1 MLDTF
6 KAISLSYKTAPLQVR
21 ELIALNEDEAKRF
34 MLRLRDFFGLTDLLV
49 ISTCNRTEV
58 YYAAEQAS
66 PALDLN
72 ADIARLLLIEKGLTD
87 TDNYLPYFQFFGVH
101 NEAVRHLFEVCVGL
115 HSQVVGD
122 MQIPNQV
129 KQSYQ
134 WSADL
139 GMAGPFLH
147 RLMHTIFFT
156 NKRVAQETPFRDGAA
171 SVSYAAVELI
181 DELVGEHQ
189 NPNVLVIG
197 LGEIGTDVC
206 KNLEARQLT
215 NITLCNRTQAKADA
229 LASQY
234 GFRVADFANLTDE
247 IHRADV
253 IISSVMRDE
262 PLITPAL
269 LQEVTILTFKY
280 FIDLSVPRSVD
291 TTVEQIPGVLVYNI
305 DHIRNR
311 ADEALNQRLAA
322 IPQVEAIIT
331 QAVAEFGD
339 WSKEMVV
346 SPTINKLKNALEQ
359 IRRDEI
365 ARHMKNLTPD
375 ESEKVDKIT
384 RGIMQKIIKLP
395 VLQLKAACK
404 RGEAETLIDLLN
416 DLFDLEK
423 QAADEPKHSY

>member
-1 MLDTF
+1 MLETF
-6 KAISLSYKTAPLQVR
+6 KAISLSHKTAPLRVR
-21 ELIALNEDEAKRF
+21 ELIALNEDEAKRL
-34 MLRLRDFFGLTDLLV
+34 MLRLRDFFGLSDLLV
-49 ISTCNRTEV
+49 LSTCNRTEV
-58 YYAAEQAS
+58 YYT
-66 PALDLN
+66 LDQNLN
-72 ADIARLLLIEKGLTD
+72 EEIVRLLLIEKGLTD
-87 TDNYLPYFQFFGVH
+87 TDNYLAYFQFFEA
-101 NEAVRHLFEVCVGL
+101 NDQAVRHLFEVCVGL
-115 HSQVVGD
+115 HSQVIGD

-139 GMAGPFLH
+139 EMAGPFLH

-156 NKRVAQETPFRDGAA
+156 NKRVAQETSFRDGAA

-189 NPNVLVIG
+189 QPNILVVG

-206 KNLEARQLT
+206 KNLAARAGGNPT
-215 NITLCNRTQAKADA
+215 NITLCNRTQARADA
-229 LASQY
+229 LAEEFN
-234 GFRVADFANLTDE
+234 FRVADLASLTDE
-247 IHRADV
+247 IRQADV
-253 IISSVMRDE
+253 IISSVLRDE

-269 LQEVTILTFKY
+269 LENVNILTFKY
-280 FIDLSVPRSVD
+280 FIDLSVPRSID
-291 TTVEQIPGVLVYNI
+291 TAVEQFPGVLVYNI

-311 ADEALNQRLAA
+311 TDEALQQRMAA
-322 IPQVEAIIT
+322 IPQVEAIVD

-365 ARHMKNLTPD
+365 ARHLKHLTPD

-404 RGEAETLIDLLN
+404 RGEAETLIDVLN

-423 QAADEPKHSY
+423 HTTDEPKMTH